1 MKFRTKAIIIILS
14 LICVIGIS
22 TIMVSRIISKDIIE
36 HQIYNHLETT
46 AHSRAHHIE
55 AFLDKETKITL
66 QLSESIVIQK
76 LLVLS
81 KMDKNYNNRL
91 ENVITRLKHSADIN
105 KEIYDIFVLDLN
117 GVVIASNIEQR
128 HGLDRSNDPYFINA
142 KKGVYVKDAYYSRH
156 FGGQPSLA
164 ISVPVF
170 QDVANIL
177 VGVVVIRIKLDYLN
191 DITTDRTGLGETG
204 DIYLI
209 NKDGY
214 MITPSRFIDDTFL
227 KQKVDTENARNCLA
241 HKDKR
246 DIGHKA
252 IKIFN
257 DYRGVKVL
265 GTYIFIKEMKWGL
278 LAEIDEEEAFAPIAA
293 LTHTMVLILIVLFVG
308 AIILA
313 LLISEAITKPI
324 IELHHGTEQIIKG
337 NLDYRVGTKSK
348 DEIGQLSRV
357 FDKMAL
363 NLKKSRQKLEEYSK
377 GLKRK
382 VKEKTAQLQKQ
393 LKKSEQQRIATQNI
407 LDDFDKANED
417 LKSEIAQRKIVQQ
430 ELIKAREVALL
441 ASKTKTKFLAS
452 MSHEIRTPMNAIIGM
467 SELLSETSLTP
478 DQRQYVQ
485 TFKTAGENLLNIIND
500 ILDISKVESGQIE
513 LEKIDFDLEELLER
527 TCEIMAIRAHEKK
540 LDLTCYIEPQ
550 TPTQLNG
557 DPVRLHQVL
566 VNLVGNAIK
575 FTEKGEVVLHVD
587 KDPQNKKS
595 GSLLFSISDTGIG
608 IPEEKIET
616 IFESFIQADSSHTRK
631 YGGTGLGLTISKRLA
646 EMMHGRMWVKSE
658 VGKGS
663 TFNFTAQFG
672 IQVKP
677 KKRRPLPKVNLQG
690 LKTLVTDDNATN
702 RLILRQTLSAW
713 GAIVTEAENGEQALG
728 ELKRAK
734 KADDP
739 YRLVLLDCRMP
750 GMTGF
755 EVAEQIQKIPDLAQ
769 TTIMML
775 TSDRRKGDIDKCKD
789 LGIASYLVKPIKK
802 SDLRNAIA
810 RTLGKAKVIVE
821 KPKVEHVAVSK
832 DKRVLNLLLAEDNK
846 DNRFLIQAYLKK
858 TPYKIDIAEDGKIAV
873 KKFKSNKYDLVL
885 MDIQMPEMD
894 GYAAT
899 KEIRAWENKKDV
911 KPTPVIALTAY
922 ALKEEVQKSLDIGCT
937 AHLSKPI
944 KKAKLLQTIYDYTG
958 GSKS

>member
-1 MKFRTKAIIIILS
+1 MKFRTKAIILILS
-14 LICVIGIS
+14 LVSVIGVTT
-22 TIMVSRIISKDIIE
+22 TIVSRTVSKDIIE

-46 AHSRAHHIE
+46 VQSRAHHIE
-55 AFLDKETKITL
+55 AFLDKGKKITL
-66 QLSESIVIQK
+66 QLSESVVIER
-76 LLVLS
+76 LLLLN
-81 KMDKNYNNRL
+81 KTDKSYNKRL
-91 ENVITRLKHSADIN
+91 NDVITRLKNSANIN

-142 KKGVYVKDAYYSRH
+142 KKRVYVKDVYYSRY
-156 FGGQPSLA
+156 FGVQPSLA
-164 ISVPVF
+164 ISAPIF

-177 VGVVVIRIKLDYLN
+177 VGVVVIRIRLDYLN

-204 DIYLI
+204 EIYLI
-209 NKDGY
+209 NKNGY

-241 HKDKR
+241 HKEKR
-246 DIGHKA
+246 HIRHKE
-252 IKIFN
+252 IIIFN

-265 GTYIFIKEMKWGL
+265 GTHIFIREMEWGL
-278 LAEIDEEEAFAPIAA
+278 LAEISEKEVFAPVTR
-293 LTHTMVLILIVLFVG
+293 LTHTMVLIFIVLFVG
-308 AIILA
+308 GTILA
-313 LLISEAITKPI
+313 ILISESITKPMV
-324 IELHHGTEQIIKG
+324 ELHHGTEELIKG

-348 DEIGQLSRV
+348 DEIGQLSRA

-377 GLKRK
+377 GLEKK
-382 VKEKTAQLQKQ
+382 VKEKTRELKKQ

-407 LDDFDKANED
+407 LEDFDKANVK
-417 LKSEIAQRKIVQQ
+417 LKSEIAERKKVQQ

-441 ASKTKTKFLAS
+441 ASKTKTEFLAS

-478 DQRQYVQ
+478 DQQQYVQ
-485 TFKTAGENLLNIIND
+485 TFRTAGENLLNVIND
-500 ILDISKVESGQIE
+500 ILDISKVEAGQIE
-513 LEKIDFDLEELLER
+513 LEKIDFNLNEIVEK
-527 TCEIMAIRAHEKK
+527 TAEIMAIRAHEKN
-540 LDLTCYIEPQ
+540 LELFYLIEPDI
-550 TPTQLNG
+550 PMDLIG
-557 DPVRLHQVL
+557 DPVRLRQVL
-566 VNLVGNAIK
+566 VNLLENAIK
-575 FTEKGEVVLHVD
+575 FTEKGEVILHVD
-587 KDPQNKKS
+587 KDPQNKRH
-595 GSLLFSISDTGIG
+595 GSLLFSITDTGIG
-608 IPEEKIET
+608 IPPAKMKT
-616 IFESFIQADSSHTRK
+616 IFESFAQADSSHTRK
-631 YGGTGLGLTISKRLA
+631 YGGTGLGLTISKQLA
-646 EMMHGRMWVKSE
+646 ELMNGRIAVEST
-658 VGKGS
+658 VGEGS

-672 IQVKP
+672 IQTKP
-677 KKRRPLPKVNLQG
+677 KKRKSILEVNLKG
-690 LKTLVTDDNATN
+690 LKTLIVDDNATN
-702 RLILRQTLSAW
+702 RLILRHTLTNWDA
-713 GAIVTEAENGEQALG
+713 AVTEIENGTQALA
-728 ELKRAK
+728 ELKKAK
-734 KADDP
+734 KTNNP
-739 YRLVLLDCRMP
+739 FKLVLLDCRMP

-789 LGIASYLVKPIKK
+789 LGIAGYLVKPIKK
-802 SDLRNAIA
+802 SELRNAIA
-810 RTLGKAKVIVE
+810 RALGKAKVIVE
-821 KPKVEHVAVSK
+821 KPKVKHVAVSK
-832 DKRVLNLLLAEDNK
+832 DKRVLNILLAEDNK

-899 KEIRAWENKKDV
+899 KMIRKWENKKKV
-911 KPTPVIALTAY
+911 KPTPIIALTAY

-944 KKAKLLQTIYDYTG
+944 KKAKLLQIIYDYTG
-958 GSKS
+958 EVKS